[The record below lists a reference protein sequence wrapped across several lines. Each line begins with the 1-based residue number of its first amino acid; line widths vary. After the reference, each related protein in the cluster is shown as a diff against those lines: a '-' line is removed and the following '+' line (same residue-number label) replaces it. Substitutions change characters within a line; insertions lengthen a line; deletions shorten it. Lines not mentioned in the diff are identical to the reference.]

1 MISKSP
7 DIIKKSFNAAC
18 VGVILNVLLS
28 AIAMPYATKVQ
39 ITPPNGAANLPFFS
53 QIMHM
58 LVHHKQVIL
67 TSSLI
72 VFALV
77 FISTYVSLS
86 IDN

>member
-1 MISKSP
+1 MLSKSP

-28 AIAMPYATKVQ
+28 AMAMPYATKVQ

-58 LVHHKQVIL
+58 LVHHKQVLL

-72 VFALV
+72 IFALV
-77 FISTYVSLS
+77 FLSTVIGDL
-86 IDN
+86 IM